1 MAPACHLGFRL
12 STEAFF
18 FVNWASVLSDHG
30 CIRTS
35 LDIQHPSLLFR
46 FGLCYDSVPC
56 SSSLSHAVEAC
67 SVRRFRLSLRAEVRR
82 LPSTGISR
90 ERSLSTRHFPW
101 ALRTSNCCAYPLTMV
116 SPRACFH
123 WKQYLWAGFWSM
135 TRRRPR
141 CELSSL

>member
-35 LDIQHPSLLFR
+35 LDIQHPSLLFC

-67 SVRRFRLSLRAEVRR
+67 SFDDSDYLFELKYDGFRALAYLENGHCR
-82 LPSTGISR
+82 LVTLHG
-90 ERSLSTRHFPW
+90 HFGQ
-101 ALRTSNCCAYPLTMV
+101 ATVA
-116 SPRACFH
+116 H
-123 WKQYLWAGFWSM
+123 IH
-135 TRRRPR
+135 
-141 CELSSL
+141 

>member
-35 LDIQHPSLLFR
+35 LAIQHPSLLFR
-46 FGLCYDSVPC
+46 FWPLLRFRTVQFIPQPC
-56 SSSLSHAVEAC
+56 GRSLL
-67 SVRRFRLSLRAEVRR
+67 VRRFRLSLRAEVRR

-90 ERSLSTRHFPW
+90 ERSLSTRHFTW